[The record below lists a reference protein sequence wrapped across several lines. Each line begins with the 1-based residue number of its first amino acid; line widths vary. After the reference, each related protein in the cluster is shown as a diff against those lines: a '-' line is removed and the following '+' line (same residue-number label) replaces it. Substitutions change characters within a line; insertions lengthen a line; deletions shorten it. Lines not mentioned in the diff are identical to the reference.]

1 MSDGNGSKLDPDVVG
16 RFHFTRA
23 MIKGPMYRKYKFA
36 VKKIWDV
43 DDLDFTQDAADW
55 KRISRSSARAC
66 SGSRSGSSPAS
77 RR

>member
-55 KRISRSSARAC
+55 KRRAC